1 MQDRDYCDAV
11 TEMETYD
18 EEETIGFLSLAMADR
33 LIALKVAEGHETF
46 EAFFEELLR
55 DHATV
60 RAQRKT

>member
-1 MQDRDYCDAV
+1 
-11 TEMETYD
+11 METYD